1 MGISGAH
8 LKAPHLPPPAA
19 GARIHYGG
27 SPSLQTL
34 GGSCK
39 QRQTELRGW
48 VRMSFS
54 ISPAALGAPA
64 KGTADTRCDPTL
76 SCWGEGRFLPPP
88 VPGIPSTP
96 RSWGCNAVQST
107 AMALK
112 EPRAQPPTPAW
123 HRDKPCRGRG
133 SGSSPALSSQA
144 GLQGRGQRCQ
154 CCKALPPA
162 QPSPAREVEEAA
174 EGAQPSVPLHR
185 ANGVG
190 GVLLPPGQGSAGLG
204 PPKQQ
209 AWSCSSAVPT
219 ELRYVTQP
227 AWQLAL

>member
-8 LKAPHLPPPAA
+8 LRAPHLPPPAA

-54 ISPAALGAPA
+54 IFPAALGAPA

-123 HRDKPCRGRG
+123 HRDKPCRGWG

-144 GLQGRGQRCQ
+144 GLQGRGQHCR

-162 QPSPAREVEEAA
+162 QPSPAREVEEAV
-174 EGAQPSVPLHR
+174 EGAQPSIPLHR

-219 ELRYVTQP
+219 ELSYVTQP